1 MPAGR
6 VESIHIAAEI
16 AGPVE
21 PVERV
26 SALAGRGLEGDRKF
40 AAAGDPSHAPGEGRD
55 LTLIEAEAL
64 EGVSSDH
71 GIELAPGESR
81 RQVTT
86 RGIGL
91 NELVGRRFRV
101 GSVEAV
107 GVEPCDPCRHL
118 ERLTQPGVL
127 KALVNR
133 GGLRADIVEGGEI
146 AVGDEVEDLGPA

>member
-1 MPAGR
+1 MAGR

-16 AGPVE
+16 AGPVQ

-26 SALAGRGLEGDRKF
+26 TAIPGQGLEGDRKF
-40 AAAGDPSHAPGEGRD
+40 VVARGPSRAAGEGRD

-64 EGVSSDH
+64 EGLAGEH
-71 GIELAPGESR
+71 GIELGPGESR
-81 RQVTT
+81 RNVMT

-91 NELVGRRFRV
+91 NELVGHRFRV
-101 GSVEAV
+101 GDVEAV

-127 KALVNR
+127 KGLARR

-146 AVGDEVEDLGPA
+146 AVGDEVEDLGPAR